1 MGLFDKKVCD
11 ICGEKIGLLGNRK
24 LDDGNLCKDCAKK
37 LSPWFEDRR
46 HSTVEDIKR
55 QLEYREKNKKAV
67 MDFCITRQINT
78 RNYNVFIDDNKGN
91 FTVARKLDVN
101 ENPDIVPLSAVVQ
114 CRVDVERQQN
124 EETYTTKDGET
135 VSYQPPVYKYEFDY
149 TMRIKVK
156 TPWFDDMDFRLN
168 TFSISSDNRGE
179 LMEVEQ
185 TGHQIIAALTPNAAG
200 MQQSG
205 MNMNNGMQQS
215 GMNMNSGMQQPG
227 MNMNSGMQQPG
238 MNMNSGMQQSGM
250 NMNNGMQQSGMN
262 MNSGMQQSGMYMN
275 NGMQQPGMNMN
286 NGMQEPGMNMNNR
299 MQQSGMNMNNGMQQ
313 SGMNMNNGMQQPG
326 MHINNGMQQPGMNM
340 NSGMQQSGM
349 NMNNGMQQ
357 SGMQQ
362 PGGLWKCQCG
372 AENTGRFCEYCGQP
386 RPF

>member
-1 MGLFDKKVCD
+1 MGLFDKKICD

-200 MQQSG
+200 MQQPGMQMNNGMQQSG
-205 MNMNNGMQQS
+205 MYMNDGMQQS

-227 MNMNSGMQQPG
+227 MNMNSGIQQPG
-238 MNMNSGMQQSGM
+238 MHHI
-250 NMNNGMQQSGMN
+250 NNGMQESGMN
-262 MNSGMQQSGMYMN
+262 MNSGMQQSGMQMN
-275 NGMQQPGMNMN
+275 NGMQQPGMQMN
-286 NGMQEPGMNMNNR
+286 NGI
-299 MQQSGMNMNNGMQQ
+299 
-313 SGMNMNNGMQQPG
+313 QQP
-326 MHINNGMQQPGMNM
+326 
-340 NSGMQQSGM
+340 
-349 NMNNGMQQ
+349 
-357 SGMQQ
+357 GMQQ

>member
-1 MGLFDKKVCD
+1 MGLFDKKICD

-156 TPWFDDMDFRLN
+156 NPWFDDMDFRLN

-200 MQQSG
+200 MQQPGMNMNSG
-205 MNMNNGMQQS
+205 MQQSGMYMNNGMQQS

-227 MNMNSGMQQPG
+227 MNMNNGMQQSGMQQPG
-238 MNMNSGMQQSGM
+238 MNMNSGMQQPGM
-250 NMNNGMQQSGMN
+250 QMNNGI
-262 MNSGMQQSGMYMN
+262 
-275 NGMQQPGMNMN
+275 QQP
-286 NGMQEPGMNMNNR
+286 
-299 MQQSGMNMNNGMQQ
+299 
-313 SGMNMNNGMQQPG
+313 
-326 MHINNGMQQPGMNM
+326 
-340 NSGMQQSGM
+340 
-349 NMNNGMQQ
+349 
-357 SGMQQ
+357 GMQQ

>member
-1 MGLFDKKVCD
+1 MGLFDKKICD

-78 RNYNVFIDDNKGN
+78 RNYNVFIDDNKEN

-156 TPWFDDMDFRLN
+156 NPWFDDMDFRLN

-185 TGHQIIAALTPNAAG
+185 TGHQIIAALTPNAV
-200 MQQSG
+200 
-205 MNMNNGMQQS
+205 

-227 MNMNSGMQQPG
+227 MNMN
-238 MNMNSGMQQSGM
+238 
-250 NMNNGMQQSGMN
+250 NGMQQSGMQ
-262 MNSGMQQSGMYMN
+262 MNNGMQQSGMYMN

-286 NGMQEPGMNMNNR
+286 NGMQ
-299 MQQSGMNMNNGMQQ
+299 QSGMR
-313 SGMNMNNGMQQPG
+313 MNNGMQQPG
-326 MHINNGMQQPGMNM
+326 
-340 NSGMQQSGM
+340 S
-349 NMNNGMQQ
+349 
-357 SGMQQ
+357 
-362 PGGLWKCQCG
+362 LWKCQCG
-372 AENTGRFCEYCGQP
+372 AENIGRFCEYCGQP